1 MARDRD
7 LSRVCRTS
15 KIFKS
20 GFAQQVVLALGSS
33 RGQVIAVA
41 IVVGQSCM
49 RLCGRDSFHIKC
61 SSNLRRPLIFTAP
74 PVTSNKKHSKNPL
87 QTGQICPSRSRV
99 CGLKI
104 RGHKKRWPLT
114 NGIGRFTEWDN
125 VRDWYGLSYSRVET
139 FFLLVSRK
147 KASLNGRDANLRL
160 REIIPFFLKFRYY
173 CGRLKVVDRINLNP
187 QKKNTNR
194 KRWRK
199 KSKPKLR
206 HMPVRFGTK
215 VNEVIHNRG
224 WGLVCRGG
232 YWTTAKKC
240 SLGLMD
246 VIKREP
252 TGRRR
257 HLVSQPDQS
266 VQWQLYHMTTV
277 IFISMSQSRSQ
288 SCAGGKNL
296 ELWRR
301 GSGIESAK
309 SVFLY
314 NLL

>member
-139 FFLLVSRK
+139 FFSTRFSKESQFKRKGCKFKVKGTTVTGNHPFLPEIPVLLWKVKGCWSHKFKSTK
-147 KASLNGRDANLRL
+147 KKHKPK
-160 REIIPFFLKFRYY
+160 EMT
-173 CGRLKVVDRINLNP
+173 
-187 QKKNTNR
+187 QKK
-194 KRWRK
+194 
-199 KSKPKLR
+199 
-206 HMPVRFGTK
+206 
-215 VNEVIHNRG
+215 
-224 WGLVCRGG
+224 
-232 YWTTAKKC
+232 
-240 SLGLMD
+240 
-246 VIKREP
+246 
-252 TGRRR
+252 
-257 HLVSQPDQS
+257 
-266 VQWQLYHMTTV
+266 
-277 IFISMSQSRSQ
+277 
-288 SCAGGKNL
+288 
-296 ELWRR
+296 
-301 GSGIESAK
+301 
-309 SVFLY
+309 
-314 NLL
+314 